1 MNKKLLFNN
10 KKKVDNLVAEYT
22 YTGTNEVLPTF
33 TPTDFAYAV
42 EDITNDDG
50 STTRKLRSSNNK
62 FPRGMSFYGKTT
74 LTDVSYYKVTAN
86 DGTTTTAVHSSI
98 FQNCTNLISCNLSAS
113 NFTGITSFDSVFR
126 GCSSLETV
134 DITGIDTSL
143 VKSFASL
150 FQGCNKLT
158 TIKGIEDLD
167 TSSLTGIN
175 LMFTG
180 CIVLTS
186 LDLHKWNTSKLSNLS
201 QAFSSCPKL
210 ITINTTGWDVSKF
223 DNLMNVF
230 GSCIGLK
237 NIIGI
242 ENWNITNALTNLE
255 GAFSNC
261 RAMKSF
267 DFIQDWDVSNVTKM
281 GSLFRDCQSITSLNL
296 SNWNTARC
304 VDMSN
309 MFNGCTA
316 LQTLTLGNNFN
327 TSKVTN
333 MANMFKNVRK
343 VTSIDVSN
351 FNTSVCND
359 MQYMFSDC
367 SALTSID
374 VSNFNTS
381 VCTNMS
387 NMFNINNSGL
397 TELDLTSFVINSS
410 ASTTNMLLRLA
421 NNNIT
426 VKVSSLFGK
435 TETECGY
442 AGTFTVV

>member
-33 TPTDFAYAV
+33 TPTDFAYIV

-50 STTRKLRSSNNK
+50 STTRKLRSSKNK

-134 DITGIDTSL
+134 DITGADTSL

-175 LMFTG
+175 LMFNG
-180 CIVLTS
+180 CSVLAS
-186 LDLHKWNTSKLSNLS
+186 LDLHKWNTSKLNNLA
-201 QAFSSCPKL
+201 QAFSSCPNL
-210 ITINTTGWDVSKF
+210 TTINTTGWDVSKF
-223 DNLMNVF
+223 DNLMNMF
-230 GSCIGLK
+230 GSCIRLK
-237 NIIGI
+237 SIIGI
-242 ENWNITNALTNLE
+242 ESWNITNTLINLE

-261 RAMKSF
+261 RAMQSF
-267 DFIQDWDVSNVTKM
+267 DFIQDWDVSNVIKM
-281 GSLFRDCQSITSLNL
+281 GSLFRDCQSMTSLNL
-296 SNWNTARC
+296 SSWNTTKC
-304 VDMSN
+304 VDMSS
-309 MFNGCTA
+309 MFNGCIA
-316 LQTLTLGNNFN
+316 L
-327 TSKVTN
+327 
-333 MANMFKNVRK
+333 
-343 VTSIDVSN
+343 TSIDLSN
-351 FNTSVCND
+351 FNTSACTN
-359 MQYMFSDC
+359 MTSMFANAP
-367 SALTSID
+367 ALTS
-374 VSNFNTS
+374 VNVTSFNTS
-381 VCTNMS
+381 NVTNFVS
-387 NMFNINNSGL
+387 MFNINNSSL

-426 VKVSSLFGK
+426 VKVSSSFGK
-435 TETECGY
+435 TEAECNY
-442 AGTFTVV
+442 DGTFTVV

>member
-1 MNKKLLFNN
+1 MSKKLLFNN
-10 KKKVDNLVAEYT
+10 KKAVDNLVAEYT
-22 YTGTNEVLPTF
+22 YTGADGVLPTF
-33 TPTDFAYAV
+33 TPADFAYTV

-50 STTRKLRSSNNK
+50 STTRRLRSSNDK
-62 FPRGMSFYGKTT
+62 FPRGMSFHGKAT
-74 LTDVSYYKVTAN
+74 LTNVSHYKITAN

-113 NFTGITSFDSVFR
+113 NFTGATSFDSVFR
-126 GCSSLETV
+126 SCSNLETV
-134 DITGIDTSL
+134 DITGVDTSL

-175 LMFTG
+175 LMFNG
-180 CIVLTS
+180 CSVLPS
-186 LDLHKWNTSKLSNLS
+186 LDLHKWNTSKLNNLA

-210 ITINTTGWDVSKF
+210 TTINTTGWDVSKF
-223 DNLMNVF
+223 DNLMNMF
-230 GSCIGLK
+230 GSCIRLT

-261 RAMKSF
+261 RAMQSF
-267 DFIQDWDVSNVTKM
+267 NFIQDWDVSNVTKM
-281 GSLFRDCQSITSLNL
+281 GSLFRDCQSMTSLNL
-296 SNWNTARC
+296 SSWNTTKC
-304 VDMSN
+304 IDMSN

-316 LQTLTLGNNFN
+316 L
-327 TSKVTN
+327 
-333 MANMFKNVRK
+333 
-343 VTSIDVSN
+343 TSIDLSN
-351 FNTSVCND
+351 FNT
-359 MQYMFSDC
+359 F
-367 SALTSID
+367 A
-374 VSNFNTS
+374 
-381 VCTNMS
+381 CTNMS
-387 NMFNINNSGL
+387 SMFANTPALASVNVTSFDTSNVTNFVSMFNINNSSL

-421 NNNIT
+421 NKNIP
-426 VKVSSLFGK
+426 VKVSSSFGK

-442 AGTFTVV
+442 GGTFTVV